1 MQNKFEFW
9 QLYVLKLFYRYE
21 MVRVTENSLEP
32 AGKEKGLFN
41 YLWNQVNLIKLI
53 IALISMCNTRY
64 TPQESDFLLQ
74 DVMQTYQR
82 NRYIDMSVP
91 WIFGSFSLL
100 MPVQDDTANVN
111 AVIKPFQWPVFL

>member
-1 MQNKFEFW
+1 
-9 QLYVLKLFYRYE
+9 

-32 AGKEKGLFN
+32 AGKEKELFN

-53 IALISMCNTRY
+53 IALILMCNMQY

-74 DVMQTYQR
+74 DVVQTYQR

-100 MPVQDDTANVN
+100 MAVQDDTANVN